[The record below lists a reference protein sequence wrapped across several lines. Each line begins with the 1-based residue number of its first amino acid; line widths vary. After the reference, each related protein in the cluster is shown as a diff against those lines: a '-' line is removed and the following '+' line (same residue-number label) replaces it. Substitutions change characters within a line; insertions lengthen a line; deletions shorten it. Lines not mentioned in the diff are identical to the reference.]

1 MSFLNFTYQQ
11 IAPQSMVAFNEEIY
25 FLLIPA
31 FLKGY
36 IGI

>member
-11 IAPQSMVAFNEEIY
+11 IAPQSMVAFNGEIY

-31 FLKGY
+31 FLK
-36 IGI
+36 